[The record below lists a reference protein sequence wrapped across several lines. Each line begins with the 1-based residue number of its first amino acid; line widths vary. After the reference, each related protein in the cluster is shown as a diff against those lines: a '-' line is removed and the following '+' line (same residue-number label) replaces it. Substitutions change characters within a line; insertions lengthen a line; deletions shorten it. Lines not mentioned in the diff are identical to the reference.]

1 MITDEMRSYRNL
13 IKYKVDNMDILFKN
27 GDIVT
32 IGSSW
37 VTHLY
42 IEKDFDNL
50 YFPIFNIS
58 VVIKD
63 ELYDRINRENE
74 TVQFRLRIVK
84 NIYDSDNKLLQ
95 YELYC
100 NKLFRCFMDK
110 ETIIKDNEQAKDKK
124 ETEETESANYRSN
137 PRNFY
142 LFTDD
147 VLNCKNMFNLSIRD
161 ADLTDL
167 VIYLLGESKITNVLM
182 SKLDNKEHIKDLI
195 LPNGNL
201 IDTLNY
207 LNDLKGFYKKGML
220 LFFDIDCAY
229 LIDKNALCT
238 SWRRNEVRVTH
249 IHVANQKNS
258 DSQLNGQF
266 INKDRKQTHVFAHT
280 ERVQMSNKNI
290 LNDQIVGNAVTVIDA
305 KTNTVTNIKTNS
317 TQIGNANT
325 NLLSTKSSNMYT
337 LSSIE
342 TRMLENEYICNMAF
356 IGLDIDVFSP
366 NKELLITYED
376 PELNKKY
383 SGNYRLSKVT
393 ATLKKDADELV
404 GEIQVTLK
412 KQK

>member
-207 LNDLKGFYKKGML
+207 LNELKGFYKKGML

>member
-110 ETIIKDNEQAKDKK
+110 ETVIKDNEQVKDKK

-167 VIYLLGESKITNVLM
+167 VIYLLGESKVTNVLM

-207 LNDLKGFYKKGML
+207 LNELKGFYKKGML

-238 SWRRNEVRVTH
+238 SWRKNEVRVTH

>member
-110 ETIIKDNEQAKDKK
+110 ETVIKDNEQVKDKK

-207 LNDLKGFYKKGML
+207 LNELKGFYKKGML

-238 SWRRNEVRVTH
+238 SWRKNEVRVTH

>member
-110 ETIIKDNEQAKDKK
+110 ETVIKDNEQVKDKK

-207 LNDLKGFYKKGML
+207 LNELKGFYKKGML

>member
-110 ETIIKDNEQAKDKK
+110 ETIIKDNEQVKDKK

-207 LNDLKGFYKKGML
+207 LNELKGFYKKGML

-342 TRMLENEYICNMAF
+342 TRMIENEYICNMAF

>member
-1 MITDEMRSYRNL
+1 
-13 IKYKVDNMDILFKN
+13 
-27 GDIVT
+27 
-32 IGSSW
+32 
-37 VTHLY
+37 
-42 IEKDFDNL
+42 
-50 YFPIFNIS
+50 
-58 VVIKD
+58 
-63 ELYDRINRENE
+63 
-74 TVQFRLRIVK
+74 
-84 NIYDSDNKLLQ
+84 
-95 YELYC
+95 
-100 NKLFRCFMDK
+100 
-110 ETIIKDNEQAKDKK
+110 
-124 ETEETESANYRSN
+124 
-137 PRNFY
+137 
-142 LFTDD
+142 
-147 VLNCKNMFNLSIRD
+147 
-161 ADLTDL
+161 
-167 VIYLLGESKITNVLM
+167 
-182 SKLDNKEHIKDLI
+182 
-195 LPNGNL
+195 
-201 IDTLNY
+201 
-207 LNDLKGFYKKGML
+207 ML

-238 SWRRNEVRVTH
+238 SWRKNEVRVTH

-280 ERVQMSNKNI
+280 ERVQMTNKNV

-342 TRMLENEYICNMAF
+342 TRMIENEYICNMAF
-356 IGLDIDVFSP
+356 IGLDINVFSP

-376 PELNKKY
+376 PKLNKKY
-383 SGNYRLSKVT
+383 SGNYRISKVT